1 MTYTDPLI
9 YATLSRPELIAAIP
23 TIPAGRELDGLIA
36 KHTLCW
42 ESVPGPTMDY
52 DGPIINGPILIPH
65 GAPADRAFT
74 MLPPRG
80 IIPWY
85 YFAYQWSTTDR
96 DMIALFTHFDRIGVD
111 YSLDRVDGVFLA
123 SVTEAAIAT
132 GDTRAL
138 AVARAALTWG
148 CRSGGHHSRRS

>member
-36 KHTLCW
+36 KHVMGW

-85 YFAYQWSTTDR
+85 YFSDQWSTTDR

-111 YSLDRVDGVFLA
+111 YSLDRVNGVFLA
-123 SVTEAAIAT
+123 SVTEDALAIA
-132 GDTRAL
+132 DTRPL
-138 AVARAALTWG
+138 AFARAALLWG
-148 CRSGGHHSRRS
+148 CSGGGHHARRS